1 MAEVGLLN
9 EVHVSLGKKFSMS
22 QVDEALEF
30 WFRYPPKNNLEKAD
44 KHMYLKICEE
54 LKSLPDNLNKIQLE
68 I

>member
-22 QVDEALEF
+22 QVDEALDF
-30 WFRYPPKNNLEKAD
+30 WFRYPPKNNIEKAD
-44 KHMYLKICEE
+44 RHLYLKICEE
-54 LKSLPDNLNKIQLE
+54 LKSESDGLNKIELE